1 MPPRFHRLTISEIR
15 RETSDAASL
24 AFLVPGS
31 LRDDYRYEPGQY
43 LTLRA
48 TIDGEEVRRSYSI
61 CSGLDDGEL
70 RVVIKR
76 LADGAFSG
84 WASERLRAGDS
95 LDVMTPDGRFGV
107 PIEPDSSRTLVA
119 FAAGSGITPI
129 MAILKT
135 VLRRESGR
143 FFLFYGNRTTAD
155 IIFREQL
162 EDLKDRY
169 LTRLAVFHVLSRE
182 QQDIPMLNGH
192 LDVEKI
198 GVLMRAVVPVESV
211 DQAFICGPQPMIE
224 GLGTSL
230 IELGLPRMRV
240 HIERFTPGVGGRP
253 RPVTIPPSAPAK
265 AIATVISEGARFD
278 FPVADGE
285 AIIDAAIRAGRSL
298 PYSCKGGMCCTCRAR
313 LVDGRVEMAV
323 NYSLEPWEL
332 QAGYVLTCQSRPITE
347 RVVIDYD
354 QV

>member
-1 MPPRFHRLTISEIR
+1 MLRVSEIR
-15 RETSDAASL
+15 QETADAVSL
-24 AFLVPGS
+24 AFGVPEALGE
-31 LRDDYRYEPGQY
+31 DYRYRPGQY

-48 TIDGEEVRRSYSI
+48 TIDGEDVRRSYSI

-70 RVVIKR
+70 RVVVKR
-76 LADGAFSG
+76 LAGGAFSG
-84 WASERLRAGDS
+84 WVGERLHPGDH
-95 LDVMTPDGRFGV
+95 LKVMTPDGRFGV
-107 PIEPDSSRTLVA
+107 PIEPGSSRTLVA

-135 VLRRESGR
+135 VLRRERGR
-143 FFLFYGNRTTAD
+143 FFLFYGNRTTAE

-169 LTRLAVFHVLSRE
+169 LERLAVFHVLSRE
-182 QQDIPMLNGH
+182 QQDIAMLNGH
-192 LDVEKI
+192 LDGGKI
-198 GVLMRAVVPVESV
+198 GVLLRSVVPVASV
-211 DQAFICGPQPMIE
+211 DQALICGPQPMIE
-224 GLGTSL
+224 GLGTAL
-230 IELGLPRMRV
+230 TDLGLPPARV
-240 HIERFTPGVGGRP
+240 HVERFTPGVGGRP
-253 RPVTIPPSAPAK
+253 RPVVVAPSAPAK
-265 AIATVISEGARFD
+265 AIATVISEGARFEL
-278 FPVADGE
+278 PVAEGE

-313 LVDGRVEMAV
+313 LVEGRVDMAV

-332 QAGYVLTCQSRPITE
+332 RAGYVLTCQSRPVTG